1 MSSSALLK
9 ATGVSPFTIGGVLV
23 VIIFSFVFIL
33 PLLSMGTVL
42 NSGFGLLGQGLA
54 TAEQTLST
62 LIAGGSQVID
72 SGIQLLGA
80 IQEQGAIILSNAV
93 TSAGTLF
100 ETFTSIMTTAL
111 ISIIQIGTTAIVA
124 SGQIFVSLAE
134 TLASSIT
141 LMAAGIT
148 QIFFTLQAGILQFTA
163 LVFDAVV
170 GTGLLV
176 TSAITGIVANYVAS
190 ISSIFVAI
198 LGVVGAVGLFPQ
210 LTLIRVSL
218 ETAPLLPS
226 IFLALITAIINVFNT
241 IYKFFTSTV
250 PNFLTKYGTIVG
262 EKIVEG
268 FEIVGQG
275 ISDFLESIF

>member
-1 MSSSALLK
+1 MTNSCTAITSAMM
-9 ATGVSPFTIGGVLV
+9 ATIPKIHFHVAREKI
-23 VIIFSFVFIL
+23 
-33 PLLSMGTVL
+33 
-42 NSGFGLLGQGLA
+42 GFGLLGQGLA